1 MCKVCTQHT
10 AYHSD
15 TTRKTGGFF
24 LERWRE
30 GTRSS
35 RSRGRVV
42 QGREEDVARSK
53 WCELCVRRGWAS
65 MQRCMQYAHTLVHLH
80 TGQAPRTQQICAVL
94 IRSCVRHVHTHTAPT
109 AHARFSPPA
118 TSSTAVGVCVDGG
131 HARASLVWNDMHQD
145 TLRTCTHTLTHTC
158 VEGWDFPFETVS
170 LTGSDIPA
178 FYRAHTHRRAH
189 SSSRGPHQTHNRPP
203 TTVAEL
209 ARPRPL
215 AINSSAD
222 FLGLIIF
229 SQG

>member
-1 MCKVCTQHT
+1 
-10 AYHSD
+10 
-15 TTRKTGGFF
+15 
-24 LERWRE
+24 
-30 GTRSS
+30 
-35 RSRGRVV
+35 
-42 QGREEDVARSK
+42 
-53 WCELCVRRGWAS
+53 

-94 IRSCVRHVHTHTAPT
+94 IRSCVRHVHTHCSYSTCALF
-109 AHARFSPPA
+109 AASHLKHSCGWVCAWGSCKSFARL
-118 TSSTAVGVCVDGG
+118 D
-131 HARASLVWNDMHQD
+131 DMHQD

-158 VEGWDFPFETVS
+158 VEGWDFSFETVS

-189 SSSRGPHQTHNRPP
+189 SNSRGPHQTHNRPP